1 MDDEVVYEMETV
13 TKGGE
18 RYVRKLRLPLTY
30 KPEDWILDR
39 IAHEE
44 GIIQASKTDF
54 VSIDCIARLSF
65 HKEGAN
71 GTDQ

>member
-1 MDDEVVYEMETV
+1 MDDEVVYEMEVV

-18 RYVRKLRLPLTY
+18 RYVRELRLTLTY

-54 VSIDCIARLSF
+54 VNISCIARISF
-65 HKEGAN
+65 RKEAAN
-71 GTDQ
+71 DTD

>member
-44 GIIQASKTDF
+44 
-54 VSIDCIARLSF
+54 
-65 HKEGAN
+65 
-71 GTDQ
+71 